1 MVCQKHSLKST
12 LLLLLAY
19 FFQLIN
25 APTAWSN
32 TADPV
37 SIKTQVDITQ
47 PTLGD
52 ILTYSIKVNHDSDI
66 VIHTPEYVIPE
77 GFEKVG
83 YGKKNPIKVN
93 NQTAQEFWLKLRVD
107 KTGLLTIPAMP
118 LGFDAPDQNNQIVKG
133 KIMTTEVNVDVQS
146 LLQLEGNVSD
156 IKDIKPIVYIK
167 APWIHYIWK
176 ALGVLCFLALAYFIW
191 KNWQKKSDLK
201 QEPLTLLTA
210 EQKAL
215 KELRELESRQFMK
228 LGRIRDH
235 FFELSEIFRRYMENR
250 YRFPAQEWTTEE
262 IISHFKGFS
271 GLNEK
276 QKLQAR
282 NILTES
288 DKVKFA
294 KAEVE
299 TNYDPIEPVIHF
311 IKEATPPIQQ
321 KPNEL

>member
-1 MVCQKHSLKST
+1 MVCQKNSSKYA
-12 LLLLLAY
+12 LLFLLAY
-19 FFQLIN
+19 LFQLIN
-25 APTAWSN
+25 TTVAWTN
-32 TADPV
+32 AADPV

-52 ILTYSIKVNHDSDI
+52 ILIYSIRVNHDSDI

-83 YGKKNPIKVN
+83 NGKKIPRKAN

-107 KTGLLTIPAMP
+107 KTGLLTIPAIP
-118 LGFDAPDQNNQIVKG
+118 LGFDAPDQNNKIVKG
-133 KIMTTEVNVDVQS
+133 KIMTAEVNVDVQS
-146 LLQLEGNVSD
+146 LLQLEGKTSD
-156 IKDIKPIVYIK
+156 IKDIKPIFYIK
-167 APWIHYIWK
+167 APWVHYIWK
-176 ALGVLCFLALAYFIW
+176 ALGVLFFLALAYFIW
-191 KNWQKKSDLK
+191 KNWQKKADEKL
-201 QEPLTLLTA
+201 EPLTLLTA

-215 KELRELESRQFMK
+215 KELQELKSRELMK
-228 LGRIRDH
+228 LGLIREH

-262 IISHFKGFS
+262 IISHFKGLS
-271 GLNEK
+271 DLNEK

-282 NILTES
+282 TILTES

-299 TNYDPIEPVIHF
+299 MNYDPIEPVIHF

>member
-1 MVCQKHSLKST
+1 MVCQKNSSKYA
-12 LLLLLAY
+12 LLFLLAY
-19 FFQLIN
+19 LFQLIN
-25 APTAWSN
+25 TTAAWTN
-32 TADPV
+32 AADPV

-52 ILTYSIKVNHDSDI
+52 ILTYSIRVNHDSDI

-83 YGKKNPIKVN
+83 TGKKIPRKVN

-107 KTGLLTIPAMP
+107 KTGLLTIPAIP
-118 LGFDAPDQNNQIVKG
+118 LGFDAPDQNNKIVKG
-133 KIMTTEVNVDVQS
+133 KIMTAEVNVDVQS
-146 LLQLEGNVSD
+146 LLQLEGKTSD
-156 IKDIKPIVYIK
+156 IKDIKPIFYIK
-167 APWIHYIWK
+167 APWVHYIWK
-176 ALGVLCFLALAYFIW
+176 ALGVLCLLALAYFIW
-191 KNWQKKSDLK
+191 KNWQKKADEKL
-201 QEPLTLLTA
+201 EPLILLTA

-215 KELRELESRQFMK
+215 KELQELKSRELMK
-228 LGRIRDH
+228 LGLIREH

-262 IISHFKGFS
+262 IISHFKGLS
-271 GLNEK
+271 DLNEK

-282 NILTES
+282 TILTES

-299 TNYDPIEPVIHF
+299 MNYDPIEPVIHF

-321 KPNEL
+321 EPN

>member
-1 MVCQKHSLKST
+1 MVCQKNSSKYA
-12 LLLLLAY
+12 LLFLLAY
-19 FFQLIN
+19 LFQLIN
-25 APTAWSN
+25 TTAAWTN
-32 TADPV
+32 AADPV

-52 ILTYSIKVNHDSDI
+52 ILTYSIRVNHDSDI

-83 YGKKNPIKVN
+83 NGKKIPRKVN

-107 KTGLLTIPAMP
+107 KTGLLTIPAIP
-118 LGFDAPDQNNQIVKG
+118 LGFDAPDQNNKIVKG
-133 KIMTTEVNVDVQS
+133 KIMTAEVNFDVQS
-146 LLQLEGNVSD
+146 LLQLEGKTSD
-156 IKDIKPIVYIK
+156 IKDIKPIFYIK
-167 APWIHYIWK
+167 APWVHYIWK
-176 ALGVLCFLALAYFIW
+176 ALGVLCLLALAYFIW
-191 KNWQKKSDLK
+191 KNWQKKADEKL
-201 QEPLTLLTA
+201 EPLILLTA

-215 KELRELESRQFMK
+215 KELQELKSRELMK
-228 LGRIRDH
+228 LGLIREH

-262 IISHFKGFS
+262 IISHFKGLS
-271 GLNEK
+271 DLNEK

-282 NILTES
+282 TILTES

-299 TNYDPIEPVIHF
+299 MNYDPIEPVIHF

-321 KPNEL
+321 EPN

>member
-1 MVCQKHSLKST
+1 MVCQKNSSKYA
-12 LLLLLAY
+12 LLFLLAY
-19 FFQLIN
+19 LFQLIN
-25 APTAWSN
+25 TTVAWTN
-32 TADPV
+32 AADPV

-52 ILTYSIKVNHDSDI
+52 ILIYSIRVNHDSDI

-83 YGKKNPIKVN
+83 TGKKIPRKVN

-107 KTGLLTIPAMP
+107 KTGLLTIPAIP
-118 LGFDAPDQNNQIVKG
+118 LGFDAPDQNNKIVKG
-133 KIMTTEVNVDVQS
+133 KIMTAEVNVDVQS
-146 LLQLEGNVSD
+146 LLQLEGKTSD
-156 IKDIKPIVYIK
+156 IKDIKPIFYIK
-167 APWIHYIWK
+167 APWVHYIWK
-176 ALGVLCFLALAYFIW
+176 ALGVLCLLALAYFIW
-191 KNWQKKSDLK
+191 KNWQKKADEKL
-201 QEPLTLLTA
+201 EPLILLTA

-215 KELRELESRQFMK
+215 KELQELKSRELMK
-228 LGRIRDH
+228 LGLIREH

-262 IISHFKGFS
+262 IISHFKGLS
-271 GLNEK
+271 DLNEK

-282 NILTES
+282 TILTES

-299 TNYDPIEPVIHF
+299 MNYDPIEPVIHF

-321 KPNEL
+321 EPN

>member
-1 MVCQKHSLKST
+1 MVCQKNSSKYA
-12 LLLLLAY
+12 LLFLLAY
-19 FFQLIN
+19 LFQLIN
-25 APTAWSN
+25 TTVAWTN
-32 TADPV
+32 AADPV

-52 ILTYSIKVNHDSDI
+52 ILIYSIRVNHDSDI

-83 YGKKNPIKVN
+83 NGKKIPRKVN

-107 KTGLLTIPAMP
+107 KTGLLTIPAIP
-118 LGFDAPDQNNQIVKG
+118 LGFDAPDQNNKIVKG
-133 KIMTTEVNVDVQS
+133 KIMTAEVNVDVQS
-146 LLQLEGNVSD
+146 LLQLEGKTSD
-156 IKDIKPIVYIK
+156 IKDIKPIFYIK
-167 APWIHYIWK
+167 APWVHYIWK
-176 ALGVLCFLALAYFIW
+176 ALGVLCLLALAYFIW
-191 KNWQKKSDLK
+191 KNWQKKADEKL
-201 QEPLTLLTA
+201 EPLTLLTA
-210 EQKAL
+210 EQIAL
-215 KELRELESRQFMK
+215 KELQELISRELMK
-228 LGRIRDH
+228 LGLIREH

-262 IISHFKGFS
+262 IISHFKGLS
-271 GLNEK
+271 DLNEK

-282 NILTES
+282 TILTES

-299 TNYDPIEPVIHF
+299 MNYDPIEPVIHF

-321 KPNEL
+321 EPN

>member
-1 MVCQKHSLKST
+1 MVCQKNSSKYA
-12 LLLLLAY
+12 LLFLLAY
-19 FFQLIN
+19 LFQLIN
-25 APTAWSN
+25 TTVAWTN
-32 TADPV
+32 AADPV

-52 ILTYSIKVNHDSDI
+52 ILTYSIRVNHDSDI

-83 YGKKNPIKVN
+83 QDKKKPRKVN

-107 KTGLLTIPAMP
+107 KTGLLTIPAIP
-118 LGFDAPDQNNQIVKG
+118 LGFDAPDQNNKIVKG
-133 KIMTTEVNVDVQS
+133 KIMTAEVNVDVQS
-146 LLQLEGNVSD
+146 LLQLEGKTSD
-156 IKDIKPIVYIK
+156 IKDIKPIFYIK
-167 APWIHYIWK
+167 APWVHYIWK
-176 ALGVLCFLALAYFIW
+176 ALGVLCLLALAYFIW
-191 KNWQKKSDLK
+191 KNWQKKADEKL
-201 QEPLTLLTA
+201 EPLTLLTA

-215 KELRELESRQFMK
+215 KELQKLKSRELMK
-228 LGRIRDH
+228 HGLIREH

-262 IISHFKGFS
+262 IISHFKGLS
-271 GLNEK
+271 DLNEK

-282 NILTES
+282 TILTES

-294 KAEVE
+294 KAGVE
-299 TNYDPIEPVIHF
+299 MNYDPIEPVIHF

-321 KPNEL
+321 EPN

>member
-1 MVCQKHSLKST
+1 MVCQKNSSKYA
-12 LLLLLAY
+12 LLFLLAY
-19 FFQLIN
+19 LFQLIN
-25 APTAWSN
+25 TTAAWTN
-32 TADPV
+32 AADPV

-52 ILTYSIKVNHDSDI
+52 ILIYSIRVNHDSDI

-83 YGKKNPIKVN
+83 NGKKIPRKVN

-107 KTGLLTIPAMP
+107 KTGLLTIPAIP
-118 LGFDAPDQNNQIVKG
+118 LGFDAPDQNNKIVKG
-133 KIMTTEVNVDVQS
+133 KIMTAEVNVDVQS
-146 LLQLEGNVSD
+146 LLQLEGKTSD
-156 IKDIKPIVYIK
+156 IKDIKPIFYIK
-167 APWIHYIWK
+167 APWVHYIWK
-176 ALGVLCFLALAYFIW
+176 ALGVLCLLALAYFIW
-191 KNWQKKSDLK
+191 KNWQKKADEKL
-201 QEPLTLLTA
+201 EPLTLLTA

-215 KELRELESRQFMK
+215 KELQELKSRELMK
-228 LGRIRDH
+228 LGRIREH

-262 IISHFKGFS
+262 IISHFKGLS
-271 GLNEK
+271 DLNEK

-282 NILTES
+282 TILTES

-299 TNYDPIEPVIHF
+299 MNYDPIEPVIHF

-321 KPNEL
+321 EPN

>member
-1 MVCQKHSLKST
+1 MVCQKNSSKYA
-12 LLLLLAY
+12 LLFLLAY
-19 FFQLIN
+19 LFQLIN
-25 APTAWSN
+25 TTAAWTN
-32 TADPV
+32 AADPV

-52 ILTYSIKVNHDSDI
+52 ILIYSIRVNHDSDI

-83 YGKKNPIKVN
+83 TGKKIPRKVN

-107 KTGLLTIPAMP
+107 KTGLLTIPAIP
-118 LGFDAPDQNNQIVKG
+118 LGFDAPDQNNKIVKG
-133 KIMTTEVNVDVQS
+133 KIMTAEVNVDVQS
-146 LLQLEGNVSD
+146 LLQLEGKTSD
-156 IKDIKPIVYIK
+156 IKDIKPIFYIK
-167 APWIHYIWK
+167 APWVHYIWK
-176 ALGVLCFLALAYFIW
+176 ALGVLCLLALAYFIW
-191 KNWQKKSDLK
+191 KNWQKKADEKL
-201 QEPLTLLTA
+201 EPLTLLTT

-215 KELRELESRQFMK
+215 KELQELKSRELMK
-228 LGRIRDH
+228 LGLIREH

-262 IISHFKGFS
+262 IISHFKGLS
-271 GLNEK
+271 DLNEK

-282 NILTES
+282 TILTES

-299 TNYDPIEPVIHF
+299 MNYDPIEPVIHF

-321 KPNEL
+321 EPN

>member
-1 MVCQKHSLKST
+1 MVCQKNSSKYA
-12 LLLLLAY
+12 LLFLLAY
-19 FFQLIN
+19 LFQLIN
-25 APTAWSN
+25 TTVAWTN
-32 TADPV
+32 AADPV

-52 ILTYSIKVNHDSDI
+52 ILIYSIRVNHDSDI

-83 YGKKNPIKVN
+83 NGKKIPRKVN

-107 KTGLLTIPAMP
+107 KTGLLTIPAIP
-118 LGFDAPDQNNQIVKG
+118 LGFDAPDQNNKIVKG
-133 KIMTTEVNVDVQS
+133 KIMTAEVNVDVQS
-146 LLQLEGNVSD
+146 LLQLEGKTSD
-156 IKDIKPIVYIK
+156 IKDIKPIFYIK
-167 APWIHYIWK
+167 APWVHYIWK
-176 ALGVLCFLALAYFIW
+176 ALGVLCLLALAYFIW
-191 KNWQKKSDLK
+191 KNWQKKADEKL
-201 QEPLTLLTA
+201 EPLTLLTT

-215 KELRELESRQFMK
+215 KELQELKSRELMK
-228 LGRIRDH
+228 LGLIREH

-262 IISHFKGFS
+262 IISHFKGLS
-271 GLNEK
+271 DLNEK

-282 NILTES
+282 TILTES

-299 TNYDPIEPVIHF
+299 MNYDPIEPVIHF

-321 KPNEL
+321 EPN

>member
-1 MVCQKHSLKST
+1 MVCQKNSSKYA
-12 LLLLLAY
+12 LLFLLAY
-19 FFQLIN
+19 LFQLIN
-25 APTAWSN
+25 TTAAWTN
-32 TADPV
+32 AADPV

-52 ILTYSIKVNHDSDI
+52 ILTYSIRVNHDSDI

-83 YGKKNPIKVN
+83 NGKKIPRKVN

-107 KTGLLTIPAMP
+107 KTGLLTIPAIP
-118 LGFDAPDQNNQIVKG
+118 LGFDAPDQNNKIVKG
-133 KIMTTEVNVDVQS
+133 KIMAAEVNVDVQS
-146 LLQLEGNVSD
+146 LLQLEGKTSD
-156 IKDIKPIVYIK
+156 IKDIKPIFYIK
-167 APWIHYIWK
+167 APWVHYIWK
-176 ALGVLCFLALAYFIW
+176 ALGVLCLLALAYFIW
-191 KNWQKKSDLK
+191 KNWQKKADEKL
-201 QEPLTLLTA
+201 EPLILLTA

-215 KELRELESRQFMK
+215 KELQELKSRELMK
-228 LGRIRDH
+228 LGLIREH

-262 IISHFKGFS
+262 IISHFKGLS
-271 GLNEK
+271 DLNEK

-282 NILTES
+282 TILTES

-299 TNYDPIEPVIHF
+299 MNYDPIEPVIHF

-321 KPNEL
+321 EPN

>member
-1 MVCQKHSLKST
+1 MVCQKNSSKYA
-12 LLLLLAY
+12 LLFLLAY
-19 FFQLIN
+19 LFQLIN
-25 APTAWSN
+25 TTAAWTN
-32 TADPV
+32 AADPV

-52 ILTYSIKVNHDSDI
+52 ILIYSIRVNHDSDI

-77 GFEKVG
+77 GFEKAG
-83 YGKKNPIKVN
+83 YGKKMPRKVN

-107 KTGLLTIPAMP
+107 KTGLLTIPAIP
-118 LGFDAPDQNNQIVKG
+118 LGFDAPDQNNKIVKG
-133 KIMTTEVNVDVQS
+133 KIMTAEVNVDVQS
-146 LLQLEGNVSD
+146 LLQLEGKTSD
-156 IKDIKPIVYIK
+156 IKDIKPIFYIK
-167 APWIHYIWK
+167 APWVHYIWK
-176 ALGVLCFLALAYFIW
+176 ALGVLCLLALAYFIW
-191 KNWQKKSDLK
+191 KNWQKKADEKL
-201 QEPLTLLTA
+201 EPLTLLTA

-215 KELRELESRQFMK
+215 KELQELKSRELMK
-228 LGRIRDH
+228 LGLIREH

-262 IISHFKGFS
+262 IISHFKGLS
-271 GLNEK
+271 DLNEK

-282 NILTES
+282 TILTES

-299 TNYDPIEPVIHF
+299 MNYDPIEPVIHF

-321 KPNEL
+321 EPN

>member
-1 MVCQKHSLKST
+1 MVCQKNSSKYSL
-12 LLLLLAY
+12 LFLLAY
-19 FFQLIN
+19 LFQLIN
-25 APTAWSN
+25 TTAAWTN
-32 TADPV
+32 AADPV

-52 ILTYSIKVNHDSDI
+52 ILIYSIRVNHDSDI

-83 YGKKNPIKVN
+83 TGKKIPRKVN

-107 KTGLLTIPAMP
+107 KTGLLTIPAIP
-118 LGFDAPDQNNQIVKG
+118 LEFDAPDQNNKIVKG
-133 KIMTTEVNVDVQS
+133 KIMTAEVNVDVQS
-146 LLQLEGNVSD
+146 LLQLEGKASD
-156 IKDIKPIVYIK
+156 IKDIKPIFYIK
-167 APWIHYIWK
+167 APWVHYIWK
-176 ALGVLCFLALAYFIW
+176 ALGVLCLLALAYFIW
-191 KNWQKKSDLK
+191 KNWQKKADEKL
-201 QEPLTLLTA
+201 EPLTLLTA

-215 KELRELESRQFMK
+215 KELQELKSRELMK
-228 LGRIRDH
+228 LGLIREH

-262 IISHFKGFS
+262 IISHFKGLS
-271 GLNEK
+271 DLNEK

-282 NILTES
+282 TILTES

-294 KAEVE
+294 KAGVE
-299 TNYDPIEPVIHF
+299 MNYDPIEPVIHF

-321 KPNEL
+321 EPN

>member
-1 MVCQKHSLKST
+1 MVCQKNSSKSA
-12 LLLLLAY
+12 LLFLLTYL
-19 FFQLIN
+19 FQLIN
-25 APTAWSN
+25 TPAAWTNS
-32 TADPV
+32 AAPV

-52 ILTYSIKVNHDSDI
+52 ILIYSIRVNHDSDI

-83 YGKKNPIKVN
+83 NGKKMPRKVN
-93 NQTAQEFWLKLRVD
+93 NLTAQEFWLKLRVD
-107 KTGLLTIPAMP
+107 KTGLLTIPAIT
-118 LGFDAPDQNNQIVKG
+118 LGFDAPDQNNKIVKG
-133 KIMTTEVNVDVQS
+133 KIMTAEVNVDVQS
-146 LLQLEGNVSD
+146 LLQLEGKTSD
-156 IKDIKPIVYIK
+156 IKDIKPIFYIK
-167 APWIHYIWK
+167 APWVHYIWK
-176 ALGVLCFLALAYFIW
+176 ALGVLCLLALAYFIW
-191 KNWQKKSDLK
+191 KNWQKKADEKL
-201 QEPLTLLTA
+201 EPLTLLTA

-215 KELRELESRQFMK
+215 KELQELKSRELMK
-228 LGRIRDH
+228 LGLIREH

-262 IISHFKGFS
+262 IISHFKGLS
-271 GLNEK
+271 DLNEK

-282 NILTES
+282 TILTES

-299 TNYDPIEPVIHF
+299 MNYDPIEPVIHF

-321 KPNEL
+321 EPN

>member
-1 MVCQKHSLKST
+1 MVCQKNSSKYA
-12 LLLLLAY
+12 LLFLLAY
-19 FFQLIN
+19 LFQLIN
-25 APTAWSN
+25 TTAAWTN
-32 TADPV
+32 AADPV

-52 ILTYSIKVNHDSDI
+52 ILIYSIRVNHDSDI

-83 YGKKNPIKVN
+83 TGKKIPRKVN

-107 KTGLLTIPAMP
+107 KTGLLTIPAIP
-118 LGFDAPDQNNQIVKG
+118 LGFDAPDQNNKIVKG
-133 KIMTTEVNVDVQS
+133 KIMTAEVNVDVQS
-146 LLQLEGNVSD
+146 LLQLEGKTSD
-156 IKDIKPIVYIK
+156 IKDIKPIFYIK
-167 APWIHYIWK
+167 APWVHYIWK
-176 ALGVLCFLALAYFIW
+176 ALGVLCLLALAYFIW
-191 KNWQKKSDLK
+191 KNWQKKADEKL
-201 QEPLTLLTA
+201 EPLTLLTA

-215 KELRELESRQFMK
+215 KELQELKSRELME
-228 LGRIRDH
+228 LGLIREH

-262 IISHFKGFS
+262 IISHFKALS
-271 GLNEK
+271 DLNEK

-282 NILTES
+282 TILTES

-299 TNYDPIEPVIHF
+299 MNYDPIEPVIHF

-321 KPNEL
+321 EQN

>member
-1 MVCQKHSLKST
+1 MVCQKNSSKSA
-12 LLLLLAY
+12 LLFLLTYL
-19 FFQLIN
+19 FQLIN
-25 APTAWSN
+25 TPAAWTNS
-32 TADPV
+32 ADPV

-52 ILTYSIKVNHDSDI
+52 ILTYSIRVNHDSDI

-83 YGKKNPIKVN
+83 NGKKIPRKVN

-107 KTGLLTIPAMP
+107 KTGLLTIPAIP
-118 LGFDAPDQNNQIVKG
+118 LGFDAPDQNNKIVKG
-133 KIMTTEVNVDVQS
+133 KIMTAEVNVDVQS
-146 LLQLEGNVSD
+146 LLQLEGKTSD
-156 IKDIKPIVYIK
+156 IKDIKPIFYIK
-167 APWIHYIWK
+167 APWVHYIWK
-176 ALGVLCFLALAYFIW
+176 ALGVLCLLALAYFIW
-191 KNWQKKSDLK
+191 KNWQKKADEKL
-201 QEPLTLLTA
+201 EPLILLTA

-215 KELRELESRQFMK
+215 KELQELKSRELMK
-228 LGRIRDH
+228 LGLVREH

-262 IISHFKGFS
+262 IISHFKGLS
-271 GLNEK
+271 DLNEK

-282 NILTES
+282 TILTES

-299 TNYDPIEPVIHF
+299 MNYDPIEPVIHF

-321 KPNEL
+321 EPN

>member
-1 MVCQKHSLKST
+1 MVCQKNSSKYA
-12 LLLLLAY
+12 LLFLLAY
-19 FFQLIN
+19 LFQLIN
-25 APTAWSN
+25 TTAAWTN
-32 TADPV
+32 AADPV

-52 ILTYSIKVNHDSDI
+52 ILIYSIRVNHDSDI

-83 YGKKNPIKVN
+83 TGKKIPRKVN

-107 KTGLLTIPAMP
+107 KTGLLTIPAIP
-118 LGFDAPDQNNQIVKG
+118 LGFDAPDQNNKIVKG
-133 KIMTTEVNVDVQS
+133 KIMAAEVNVDVQS
-146 LLQLEGNVSD
+146 LLQLEGTTSD
-156 IKDIKPIVYIK
+156 IKDIKPIFYIK
-167 APWIHYIWK
+167 APWVHYIWK
-176 ALGVLCFLALAYFIW
+176 ALGVLCLLALAYFIW
-191 KNWQKKSDLK
+191 KNWQKKADEKL
-201 QEPLTLLTA
+201 EPLTLLTA

-215 KELRELESRQFMK
+215 KELQELKSRELMK
-228 LGRIRDH
+228 LGLIREH

-262 IISHFKGFS
+262 IISHFKGLS
-271 GLNEK
+271 DLNEK

-282 NILTES
+282 TILTES

-299 TNYDPIEPVIHF
+299 MNYDPIEPVIHF

-321 KPNEL
+321 EPN

>member
-1 MVCQKHSLKST
+1 MVCQKNSSKYA
-12 LLLLLAY
+12 LLFLLAY
-19 FFQLIN
+19 LFQLIN
-25 APTAWSN
+25 TTAAWTN
-32 TADPV
+32 AADPV

-52 ILTYSIKVNHDSDI
+52 ILIYSIRVNHDSDI

-83 YGKKNPIKVN
+83 NGKKIPRKVN

-107 KTGLLTIPAMP
+107 KTGLLTIPAIP
-118 LGFDAPDQNNQIVKG
+118 LGFDAPDQNNKIVKG
-133 KIMTTEVNVDVQS
+133 KIMTAEVNVDVQS
-146 LLQLEGNVSD
+146 LLQLEGKTSD
-156 IKDIKPIVYIK
+156 IKDIKPIFYIK
-167 APWIHYIWK
+167 APWVHYIWK
-176 ALGVLCFLALAYFIW
+176 ALGVLCLLALAYFIW
-191 KNWQKKSDLK
+191 KNWQKKADEKL
-201 QEPLTLLTA
+201 EPLTLLTA

-215 KELRELESRQFMK
+215 KELQELKSRELMK
-228 LGRIRDH
+228 LGLIREH

-262 IISHFKGFS
+262 IISHFKGLS
-271 GLNEK
+271 DLNEK

-282 NILTES
+282 TILTES

-299 TNYDPIEPVIHF
+299 MNYDPIEPVIHF

-321 KPNEL
+321 EPN

>member
-1 MVCQKHSLKST
+1 MVCQKNSSKYA
-12 LLLLLAY
+12 LLFLLAY
-19 FFQLIN
+19 LFQLIN
-25 APTAWSN
+25 TTAAWTN
-32 TADPV
+32 AADPV

-52 ILTYSIKVNHDSDI
+52 ILIYSIRVNHDSDI

-83 YGKKNPIKVN
+83 NGKKIPRKVN

-107 KTGLLTIPAMP
+107 KTGLLTIPAIP
-118 LGFDAPDQNNQIVKG
+118 LGFDAPDQNNKIVKG
-133 KIMTTEVNVDVQS
+133 KIMTAEVNVDVQS
-146 LLQLEGNVSD
+146 LLQLEGKTSD
-156 IKDIKPIVYIK
+156 IKDIKPIFYIK
-167 APWIHYIWK
+167 APWVHYIWK
-176 ALGVLCFLALAYFIW
+176 ALGVLCLLALAYFIW
-191 KNWQKKSDLK
+191 KNWQKKADEKL
-201 QEPLTLLTA
+201 EPLTLLTA

-215 KELRELESRQFMK
+215 KELQELKSRELMK
-228 LGRIRDH
+228 LGLIREH

-262 IISHFKGFS
+262 IISHFKGLS
-271 GLNEK
+271 DLNEK

-282 NILTES
+282 TILTES

-294 KAEVE
+294 KAGVE
-299 TNYDPIEPVIHF
+299 MNYDPIEPVIHF

-321 KPNEL
+321 EPN

>member
-1 MVCQKHSLKST
+1 MVCQKNSSKYA
-12 LLLLLAY
+12 LLFLLAY
-19 FFQLIN
+19 LFQLVN
-25 APTAWSN
+25 TTAAWTN
-32 TADPV
+32 PADPV
-37 SIKTQVDITQ
+37 SINTQVDITQ

-52 ILTYSIKVNHDSDI
+52 ILTYSITVNHDSDI

-83 YGKKNPIKVN
+83 HGKKKPKKVK

-107 KTGLLTIPAMP
+107 KTGLLTIPAIP
-118 LGFDAPDQNNQIVKG
+118 LEFDAPDQNNKIVKG
-133 KIMTTEVNVDVQS
+133 KIMTAEVKVDVQS
-146 LLQLEGNVSD
+146 LLQLEGNASD
-156 IKDIKPIVYIK
+156 IKDIKPIFHIK

-176 ALGVLCFLALAYFIW
+176 ALGVFCLLAFAYFIW
-191 KNWQKKSDLK
+191 KNWQKKADLK
-201 QEPLTLLTA
+201 LEPLTLLTA

-215 KELRELESRQFMK
+215 KELQELKSRELMK
-228 LGRIRDH
+228 LGRIREH

-262 IISHFKGFS
+262 IIAHFKGFS
-271 GLNEK
+271 DLNEK

-311 IKEATPPIQQ
+311 IKEATPPTQQ
-321 KPNEL
+321 EPN

>member
-1 MVCQKHSLKST
+1 MVCQKNSSKSA
-12 LLLLLAY
+12 LLFLLTYL
-19 FFQLIN
+19 FQLIN
-25 APTAWSN
+25 TPAAWTNS
-32 TADPV
+32 ADPV

-52 ILTYSIKVNHDSDI
+52 ILIYSIRVNYDSDI

-83 YGKKNPIKVN
+83 NGKKIPRKVN

-107 KTGLLTIPAMP
+107 KTGLLTIPAIP
-118 LGFDAPDQNNQIVKG
+118 LGFDAPDQNNKIVKG
-133 KIMTTEVNVDVQS
+133 KIMTAEVNVDVQS
-146 LLQLEGNVSD
+146 LLQLEGKTSD
-156 IKDIKPIVYIK
+156 IKDIKPIFYIK
-167 APWIHYIWK
+167 APWVHYIWK
-176 ALGVLCFLALAYFIW
+176 ALGVLCLLALAYFIW
-191 KNWQKKSDLK
+191 KNWQKKADEKL
-201 QEPLTLLTA
+201 EPLILLTA

-215 KELRELESRQFMK
+215 KELQELKSRELMK
-228 LGRIRDH
+228 LGLIREH

-262 IISHFKGFS
+262 IISHFKGLS
-271 GLNEK
+271 DLNEK

-282 NILTES
+282 TILTES

-299 TNYDPIEPVIHF
+299 MNYDPIEPVIHF

-321 KPNEL
+321 EPN

>member
-1 MVCQKHSLKST
+1 MVCQKNSSKYSL
-12 LLLLLAY
+12 LFLLAY
-19 FFQLIN
+19 LFQLIN
-25 APTAWSN
+25 ITAAWTN
-32 TADPV
+32 AADPV

-52 ILTYSIKVNHDSDI
+52 ILIYSIRVNHDSDI

-83 YGKKNPIKVN
+83 NGKKIPRKAN

-107 KTGLLTIPAMP
+107 KTGLLTIPAIP
-118 LGFDAPDQNNQIVKG
+118 LGFDAPDQNNKIVKG
-133 KIMTTEVNVDVQS
+133 KIMAAEVNVDVQS
-146 LLQLEGNVSD
+146 LLQLEGKTSD
-156 IKDIKPIVYIK
+156 IKDIKPIFYIK
-167 APWIHYIWK
+167 APWVHYIWK
-176 ALGVLCFLALAYFIW
+176 ALGVLCLLALAYFIW
-191 KNWQKKSDLK
+191 KNWQKKADEKL
-201 QEPLTLLTA
+201 EPLTLLTA

-215 KELRELESRQFMK
+215 KELQELKSRELMK
-228 LGRIRDH
+228 LGLIREH

-262 IISHFKGFS
+262 IISHFKGLS
-271 GLNEK
+271 DLNEK

-282 NILTES
+282 TILTES

-299 TNYDPIEPVIHF
+299 MNYDPIEPVIHF

-321 KPNEL
+321 EPN

>member
-1 MVCQKHSLKST
+1 MVCQKNSSKYA
-12 LLLLLAY
+12 LLFLLAY
-19 FFQLIN
+19 LFQLIN
-25 APTAWSN
+25 TTAAWTN
-32 TADPV
+32 AADPV

-52 ILTYSIKVNHDSDI
+52 ILIYSIRVNHDSDI

-83 YGKKNPIKVN
+83 TGKKIPRKVN
-93 NQTAQEFWLKLRVD
+93 NQSAQEFWLKLRVD
-107 KTGLLTIPAMP
+107 KTGLLTIPAIP
-118 LGFDAPDQNNQIVKG
+118 LGFDAPDQNNKIVKG
-133 KIMTTEVNVDVQS
+133 KIMTAEVNVDVQS
-146 LLQLEGNVSD
+146 LLQLEGKTSD
-156 IKDIKPIVYIK
+156 IKDIKPIFYIK
-167 APWIHYIWK
+167 APWVHYIWK
-176 ALGVLCFLALAYFIW
+176 ALGVLCLLALAYFIW
-191 KNWQKKSDLK
+191 KNWQKKADEKL
-201 QEPLTLLTA
+201 EPLTLLTA

-215 KELRELESRQFMK
+215 KELQELKSRELMK
-228 LGRIRDH
+228 LGLIREH

-262 IISHFKGFS
+262 IISHFKGLS
-271 GLNEK
+271 DLNEK

-282 NILTES
+282 TILTES

-299 TNYDPIEPVIHF
+299 MNYDPIEPVIHF

-321 KPNEL
+321 EPN

>member
-1 MVCQKHSLKST
+1 MVCQKNSSKYA
-12 LLLLLAY
+12 LLFLLAY
-19 FFQLIN
+19 LFQLIN
-25 APTAWSN
+25 TTAAWTN
-32 TADPV
+32 AADPV

-52 ILTYSIKVNHDSDI
+52 ILIYSIRVNHDSDI

-83 YGKKNPIKVN
+83 TGKKIPRKVN

-107 KTGLLTIPAMP
+107 KTGLLTIPAIP
-118 LGFDAPDQNNQIVKG
+118 LGFDAPDQNNKIVKG
-133 KIMTTEVNVDVQS
+133 KIMTAEVNVDVQS
-146 LLQLEGNVSD
+146 LLQLEGKTSD
-156 IKDIKPIVYIK
+156 IKDIKPIFYIK
-167 APWIHYIWK
+167 APWVHYIWK
-176 ALGVLCFLALAYFIW
+176 ALGILCLLALAYFIW
-191 KNWQKKSDLK
+191 KNWQKKADEKL
-201 QEPLTLLTA
+201 EPLTLLTA

-215 KELRELESRQFMK
+215 KELQELKSRELMK
-228 LGRIRDH
+228 LGLIREH

-262 IISHFKGFS
+262 IISHFKGLS
-271 GLNEK
+271 DLNEK

-282 NILTES
+282 TILTES

-321 KPNEL
+321 EPN

>member
-1 MVCQKHSLKST
+1 MVYQQISSKSA
-12 LLLLLAY
+12 LLFLLPYL
-19 FFQLIN
+19 FQLIN
-25 APTAWSN
+25 TPAAWSN
-32 TADPV
+32 PADPV
-37 SIKTQVDITQ
+37 SIATQVDITQ

-52 ILTYSIKVNHDSDI
+52 ILTYSITVNHDSDI
-66 VIHTPEYVIPE
+66 IILTPEYVIPE
-77 GFEKVG
+77 GFEKIG
-83 YGKKNPIKVN
+83 HGKKKPRKVK

-107 KTGLLTIPAMP
+107 KTGLLTIPAIP

-133 KIMTTEVNVDVQS
+133 KIMTAEVNVDVQS
-146 LLQLEGNVSD
+146 LLHLEGNASD
-156 IKDIKPIVYIK
+156 IKDIKPIVHIK
-167 APWIHYIWK
+167 APWVHYIWK
-176 ALGVLCFLALAYFIW
+176 ALGVLCFLALAYFIL

-201 QEPLTLLTA
+201 PESLTLLTA

-215 KELRELESRQFMK
+215 KELKELESREFMK

-235 FFELSEIFRRYMENR
+235 FFELSEIFRRYLENR
-250 YRFPAQEWTTEE
+250 YCFPAQEWTTEE

-271 GLNEK
+271 DLNEK

-294 KAEVE
+294 KAEIE
-299 TNYDPIEPVIHF
+299 TNYDPIESVIHF

-321 KPNEL
+321 IPN

>member
-1 MVCQKHSLKST
+1 MVCQKNSSKYA
-12 LLLLLAY
+12 LLFLLAY
-19 FFQLIN
+19 LFQLIN
-25 APTAWSN
+25 TTAAWTN
-32 TADPV
+32 AADPV

-52 ILTYSIKVNHDSDI
+52 ILIYSIRVNHDSDI

-83 YGKKNPIKVN
+83 NGKKIPRKAN

-107 KTGLLTIPAMP
+107 KTGLLTIPAIP
-118 LGFDAPDQNNQIVKG
+118 LGFDAPDQNNKIVKG
-133 KIMTTEVNVDVQS
+133 KIMTAEVNVDVQS
-146 LLQLEGNVSD
+146 LLQLEGKTSD
-156 IKDIKPIVYIK
+156 IKDIKPIFYIK
-167 APWIHYIWK
+167 APWVHYIWK
-176 ALGVLCFLALAYFIW
+176 ALGVLCLLALAYFIW
-191 KNWQKKSDLK
+191 KNWQKKADEKL
-201 QEPLTLLTA
+201 EPLTLLTA

-215 KELRELESRQFMK
+215 KELQELKSRELMK
-228 LGRIRDH
+228 LGRIREH

-262 IISHFKGFS
+262 IISHFKGLS
-271 GLNEK
+271 DLNEK

-282 NILTES
+282 TILTES

-294 KAEVE
+294 KAGVE
-299 TNYDPIEPVIHF
+299 MNYDPIEPVIHF

-321 KPNEL
+321 EPN

>member
-1 MVCQKHSLKST
+1 MVCQKNSSKYA
-12 LLLLLAY
+12 LLFLLAY
-19 FFQLIN
+19 LFQLIN
-25 APTAWSN
+25 TTAAWTN
-32 TADPV
+32 AADPV

-52 ILTYSIKVNHDSDI
+52 ILIYSIRVNHDSDI

-83 YGKKNPIKVN
+83 NGKKIPRKVN

-107 KTGLLTIPAMP
+107 KTGLLTIPAIP
-118 LGFDAPDQNNQIVKG
+118 LGFDAPDQNNKIVKG
-133 KIMTTEVNVDVQS
+133 KIMTAEVNVDVQS
-146 LLQLEGNVSD
+146 LLQLEGKTSD
-156 IKDIKPIVYIK
+156 IKDIKPIFYIK
-167 APWIHYIWK
+167 APWVHYIWK
-176 ALGVLCFLALAYFIW
+176 ALGVLCLLALAYFIW
-191 KNWQKKSDLK
+191 KNWQKKAYEKL
-201 QEPLTLLTA
+201 EPLILLTA

-215 KELRELESRQFMK
+215 KELQELKSRELMK
-228 LGRIRDH
+228 LGLIREH

-262 IISHFKGFS
+262 IISHFKGLS
-271 GLNEK
+271 DLNEK

-282 NILTES
+282 TILTES

-299 TNYDPIEPVIHF
+299 MNYDPIEPVIHF

-321 KPNEL
+321 EPN

>member
-1 MVCQKHSLKST
+1 MVCQKNSSKYA
-12 LLLLLAY
+12 LLFLLAY
-19 FFQLIN
+19 LFQLIN
-25 APTAWSN
+25 TTAAWTN
-32 TADPV
+32 AADPV

-52 ILTYSIKVNHDSDI
+52 ILIYSIRVNHDSDI

-83 YGKKNPIKVN
+83 TGKKIPRKVN

-107 KTGLLTIPAMP
+107 KTGLLTIPAIP
-118 LGFDAPDQNNQIVKG
+118 LGFDAPDQNNKIVKG
-133 KIMTTEVNVDVQS
+133 KIMTAEVNVDVQS
-146 LLQLEGNVSD
+146 LLQLEGKTSD
-156 IKDIKPIVYIK
+156 IKDIKPIFYIK
-167 APWIHYIWK
+167 APWVHYIWK
-176 ALGVLCFLALAYFIW
+176 ALGVLCLLALAYFIW
-191 KNWQKKSDLK
+191 KNWQKKADEKL
-201 QEPLTLLTA
+201 EPLTLLTA

-215 KELRELESRQFMK
+215 KELQELKSRELMK
-228 LGRIRDH
+228 LGLVREH

-262 IISHFKGFS
+262 IISHFKGLS
-271 GLNEK
+271 DLNEK

-282 NILTES
+282 TILTES

-299 TNYDPIEPVIHF
+299 MNYDPIEPVIHF

-321 KPNEL
+321 EPN

>member
-1 MVCQKHSLKST
+1 MVCQKNSSKYA
-12 LLLLLAY
+12 LLFLLAY
-19 FFQLIN
+19 LFQLIN
-25 APTAWSN
+25 TTAAWTN
-32 TADPV
+32 AADPV

-52 ILTYSIKVNHDSDI
+52 ILTYSIRVNHDSDI

-83 YGKKNPIKVN
+83 NGKKIPRKVN

-107 KTGLLTIPAMP
+107 KTGLLTIPAIP
-118 LGFDAPDQNNQIVKG
+118 LGFDAPDQNNKIVKG
-133 KIMTTEVNVDVQS
+133 KIMTAEVNVDVQS
-146 LLQLEGNVSD
+146 LLQLEGKTSD
-156 IKDIKPIVYIK
+156 IKDIKPIFYIK
-167 APWIHYIWK
+167 APWVHYIWK
-176 ALGVLCFLALAYFIW
+176 ALGVLCLLALAYFIW
-191 KNWQKKSDLK
+191 KNWQKKADEKL
-201 QEPLTLLTA
+201 EPLTLLTA

-215 KELRELESRQFMK
+215 KELQELKSRELMK
-228 LGRIRDH
+228 LGLIREH

-262 IISHFKGFS
+262 IISHFKGLS
-271 GLNEK
+271 DLNEK
-276 QKLQAR
+276 QKIQAR
-282 NILTES
+282 TILTES

-299 TNYDPIEPVIHF
+299 MNYDPIEPVIHF

-321 KPNEL
+321 EPN

>member
-1 MVCQKHSLKST
+1 MVCQKNSSKYA
-12 LLLLLAY
+12 LLFLLAY
-19 FFQLIN
+19 LFQLIN
-25 APTAWSN
+25 TTAAWTN
-32 TADPV
+32 AADPV

-52 ILTYSIKVNHDSDI
+52 ILIYSIRVNHDSDI

-83 YGKKNPIKVN
+83 NGKKIPRKAN

-107 KTGLLTIPAMP
+107 KTGLLTIPAIP
-118 LGFDAPDQNNQIVKG
+118 LGFDAPDQNNKIVKG
-133 KIMTTEVNVDVQS
+133 KIMTAEVNVDVQS
-146 LLQLEGNVSD
+146 LLQLEGKTSD
-156 IKDIKPIVYIK
+156 IKDIKPIFYIK
-167 APWIHYIWK
+167 APWVHYIWK
-176 ALGVLCFLALAYFIW
+176 ALGVLCLLALAYFIW
-191 KNWQKKSDLK
+191 KNWQKKADEKL
-201 QEPLTLLTA
+201 EPLTLLTA

-215 KELRELESRQFMK
+215 KELQELKSRELMK
-228 LGRIRDH
+228 LGLIREH

-262 IISHFKGFS
+262 IISHFKGLS
-271 GLNEK
+271 DLNEK

-282 NILTES
+282 TILTES

-299 TNYDPIEPVIHF
+299 MNYDPIEPVIHF
-311 IKEATPPIQQ
+311 IKEAAPPIQQ
-321 KPNEL
+321 EPN

>member
-1 MVCQKHSLKST
+1 MVCQKNSSKYA
-12 LLLLLAY
+12 LLFLLAY
-19 FFQLIN
+19 LFQLIN
-25 APTAWSN
+25 TTAAWTN
-32 TADPV
+32 AADPV

-52 ILTYSIKVNHDSDI
+52 ILIYSIRVNHDSDI

-83 YGKKNPIKVN
+83 TGKKIPRKVN

-107 KTGLLTIPAMP
+107 KTGLLTIPAIP
-118 LGFDAPDQNNQIVKG
+118 LGFDAPDQNNKIVKG
-133 KIMTTEVNVDVQS
+133 KIMAAEVNVDVQS
-146 LLQLEGNVSD
+146 LLQLEGKTSD
-156 IKDIKPIVYIK
+156 IKDIKPIFYIK
-167 APWIHYIWK
+167 APWVHYIWK
-176 ALGVLCFLALAYFIW
+176 ALGVLCLLALAYFIW
-191 KNWQKKSDLK
+191 KNWQKKADEKL
-201 QEPLTLLTA
+201 EPLTLLTA

-215 KELRELESRQFMK
+215 KELQELKSRELMK
-228 LGRIRDH
+228 LGLIREH

-262 IISHFKGFS
+262 IISHFKGLS
-271 GLNEK
+271 DLNEK

-282 NILTES
+282 TILTES

-294 KAEVE
+294 KAGVE
-299 TNYDPIEPVIHF
+299 MNYDPIEPVIHF

-321 KPNEL
+321 EPN

>member
-1 MVCQKHSLKST
+1 MVCEKQSFKFT

-19 FFQLIN
+19 LFQLIN
-25 APTAWSN
+25 TTAAWTN
-32 TADPV
+32 AADPV

-52 ILTYSIKVNHDSDI
+52 ILIYSIRVNHDSDI

-83 YGKKNPIKVN
+83 TGKKIPRKVN

-107 KTGLLTIPAMP
+107 KTGLLTIPAIP
-118 LGFDAPDQNNQIVKG
+118 LGFDAPDQNNKIVKG
-133 KIMTTEVNVDVQS
+133 KIMTAEVNVDVQS
-146 LLQLEGNVSD
+146 LLQLEGKTSD
-156 IKDIKPIVYIK
+156 IKDIKPIFYIK
-167 APWIHYIWK
+167 APWVHYIWK
-176 ALGVLCFLALAYFIW
+176 ALGVLCLLALAYFIW
-191 KNWQKKSDLK
+191 KNWQKKADEKL
-201 QEPLTLLTA
+201 EPLTLLTA

-215 KELRELESRQFMK
+215 KELQELKSRELMK
-228 LGRIRDH
+228 LGLVREH

-262 IISHFKGFS
+262 IISHFKGLS
-271 GLNEK
+271 DLNEK

-282 NILTES
+282 TILTES

-299 TNYDPIEPVIHF
+299 MNYDPIEPVIHF

-321 KPNEL
+321 EPN

>member
-1 MVCQKHSLKST
+1 MVCQKNSSKYA
-12 LLLLLAY
+12 LLFLLAY
-19 FFQLIN
+19 LFQLIN
-25 APTAWSN
+25 TTAAWTN
-32 TADPV
+32 AADPV

-52 ILTYSIKVNHDSDI
+52 ILTYSIRVNHDSDI

-83 YGKKNPIKVN
+83 TGKKIPRKVN

-107 KTGLLTIPAMP
+107 KTGLLTIPAIP
-118 LGFDAPDQNNQIVKG
+118 LGFDAPDQNNKIVKG
-133 KIMTTEVNVDVQS
+133 KIMTAEVNVDVQS
-146 LLQLEGNVSD
+146 LLQLEGKTSD
-156 IKDIKPIVYIK
+156 IKDIKPIFYIK
-167 APWIHYIWK
+167 APWVHYIWK
-176 ALGVLCFLALAYFIW
+176 ALGVLCLLALAYFIW
-191 KNWQKKSDLK
+191 KNWQKKADEKL
-201 QEPLTLLTA
+201 EPLTLLTA

-215 KELRELESRQFMK
+215 KELQELKSRELMK
-228 LGRIRDH
+228 LGLIREH

-262 IISHFKGFS
+262 IISHFKGLS
-271 GLNEK
+271 DLNEK

-282 NILTES
+282 TILTES

-299 TNYDPIEPVIHF
+299 MNYDPIEPVIHF

-321 KPNEL
+321 EPN

>member
-1 MVCQKHSLKST
+1 MVCQKNSSKYA
-12 LLLLLAY
+12 LLFLLAY
-19 FFQLIN
+19 LFQLIN
-25 APTAWSN
+25 TTAAWTN
-32 TADPV
+32 AADPV

-52 ILTYSIKVNHDSDI
+52 ILIYSIRVNHDSDI

-83 YGKKNPIKVN
+83 TGKKIPRKVN
-93 NQTAQEFWLKLRVD
+93 NQSAQEFWLKLRVD
-107 KTGLLTIPAMP
+107 KTGLLTIPAIP
-118 LGFDAPDQNNQIVKG
+118 LGFDAPDQNNMIVKG
-133 KIMTTEVNVDVQS
+133 KIMTAEVNGDVQS
-146 LLQLEGNVSD
+146 LLQLEGKTSD
-156 IKDIKPIVYIK
+156 IKDIKPIFYIK
-167 APWIHYIWK
+167 APWVHYIWK
-176 ALGVLCFLALAYFIW
+176 ALGVLCLLALAYFIW
-191 KNWQKKSDLK
+191 KNWQKKADEKL
-201 QEPLTLLTA
+201 EPLTLLTA

-215 KELRELESRQFMK
+215 KELQELKSRELMK
-228 LGRIRDH
+228 LGLIREH

-262 IISHFKGFS
+262 IISHFKGLS
-271 GLNEK
+271 DLNEK

-282 NILTES
+282 TILTES

-299 TNYDPIEPVIHF
+299 MNYDPIEPVIHF

-321 KPNEL
+321 EPN